1 MNFDIVYTSHGFT
14 AVPDPL
20 KGTKGTGLRPRAPG
34 GLAPQGALT
43 GLLRFLEEGKGKTE
57 KEKREKR
64 KEKER
69 KWRKNGEKTSSFE
82 QRCVQKNF

>member
-57 KEKREKR
+57 KEEKKGEKKRKREKI
-64 KEKER
+64 ER
-69 KWRKNGEKTSSFE
+69 KKR
-82 QRCVQKNF
+82 